1 MLSVVEVV
9 AVFGLVLT
17 VEVAVRAVL
26 LQRKP
31 LLSYFPDLTDPR
43 ASEALW
49 EAKPHP
55 RPRARSE
62 SGLRREWLTPNIF
75 CR

>member
-1 MLSVVEVV
+1 MSSVVEVLVAVVV

-43 ASEALW
+43 ASEAL
-49 EAKPHP
+49 
-55 RPRARSE
+55 
-62 SGLRREWLTPNIF
+62 
-75 CR
+75 